1 MHVAEF
7 LSRQLISGKVS
18 DRRVIKAVYRRTNI
32 RCCFFFYLFK
42 HRPMLKEQT
51 IKGCSLS
58 EKVGAFLGRRAE
70 AAAAM

>member
-1 MHVAEF
+1 
-7 LSRQLISGKVS
+7 
-18 DRRVIKAVYRRTNI
+18 
-32 RCCFFFYLFK
+32 
-42 HRPMLKEQT
+42 MLKEQT